1 MEDAAGTRR
10 EMAEREGDLAAPP
23 LRAAPRPVT
32 ICHVTDIFGRE
43 VLTEENIK
51 VVKSLRCPGYF
62 GLTAASVYEAI
73 HGCHRF

>member
-1 MEDAAGTRR
+1 MQQER
-10 EMAEREGDLAAPP
+10 EGKWQKEGDLAAPP

-43 VLTEENIK
+43 VLTEENMK
-51 VVKSLRCPGYF
+51 VAKLPRCPGYF
-62 GLTAASVYEAI
+62 GLTVVSVYEAI